1 MGLTLKKTSIFFI
14 FTLWP
19 EAESNCRPLVFQI
32 EANHLTFPY
41 FTLFNMI
48 YRSFTRG
55 SRTQ

>member
-1 MGLTLKKTSIFFI
+1 MFI
-14 FTLWP
+14 VAR